1 MPEIGRF
8 GQMEPVISDRRNRG
22 LWGAGTPNRTGDLP
36 LTRRLLYQLS
46 YAGEASAYF
55 TILRRVRPAA
65 GGLGGSASASRLA
78 TGMAGAATRAAGAS
92 TVKNAPCPFSR
103 AKMPCTRSTGML
115 TSRDTPLKRAE
126 NWISSL
132 LIVRLRVALRLTFST
147 ISPFFTYSI
156 GTRVRSST
164 RTLRYGVY
172 PQSEHHS

>member
-1 MPEIGRF
+1 MPALA
-8 GQMEPVISDRRNRG
+8 N
-22 LWGAGTPNRTGDLP
+22 AY
-36 LTRRLLYQLS
+36 LTSLS
-46 YAGEASAYF
+46 RE
-55 TILRRVRPAA
+55 RPAA
-65 GGLGGSASASRLA
+65 GGRGGSASAA
-78 TGMAGAATRAAGAS
+78 TVSTSGGGGATASAAGDS

-103 AKMPCTRSTGML
+103 AKMPWTRSTGTL

-156 GTRVRSST
+156 GTLVRSST
-164 RTLRYGVY
+164 RTLRYGVK

>member
-1 MPEIGRF
+1 MSDEIH
-8 GQMEPVISDRRNRG
+8 G
-22 LWGAGTPNRTGDLP
+22 LGAGTPNRTGDLP

-46 YAGEASAYF
+46 YAGVAEGRYLTS
-55 TILRRVRPAA
+55 LRRDFPAA
-65 GGLGGSASASRLA
+65 GGRGGSAFASAEV
-78 TGMAGAATRAAGAS
+78 TGPVGAAARAAGDS
-92 TVKNAPCPFSR
+92 TVKKAPCPFSR

-115 TSRDTPLKRAE
+115 TSRETPLNRAE

-132 LIVRLRVALRLTFST
+132 LIVRLRVALRLTLST

-164 RTLRYGVY
+164 RTLRYGVN